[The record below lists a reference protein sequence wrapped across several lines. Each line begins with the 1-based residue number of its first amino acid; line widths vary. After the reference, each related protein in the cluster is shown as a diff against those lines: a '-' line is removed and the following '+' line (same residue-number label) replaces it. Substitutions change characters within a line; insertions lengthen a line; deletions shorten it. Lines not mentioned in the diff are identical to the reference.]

1 MKRAEKTWTRDKVE
15 ALHRD
20 YLKSSSVH
28 DVTLRHNISGG
39 YMYALFRAHGLSSRQ
54 GLGVGLRI
62 MACVSREELSAAYSD
77 YRKGDTKVCDIAA
90 RFGVSASTLYK
101 VFRRCGYDVPLHN
114 SREERSRIHTQYPR
128 GRAMRPI
135 ISDEQALKLFEQLKR
150 PDQSLADVANSAYIS
165 TGALKNAFA
174 RCGLDWRPY
183 LKHNAKRRKV

>member
-1 MKRAEKTWTRDKVE
+1 MRRSGKAWSRDEVE

-20 YLKSSSVH
+20 YMSGNVR

-39 YMYALFRAHGLSSRQ
+39 YMYALFREHGFSTRQ
-54 GLGVGLRI
+54 GLGIGLKM
-62 MACVSREELSAAYSD
+62 MACVSREELSTAYSD

-101 VFRRCGYDVPLHN
+101 VFRRCGYDMPLHN
-114 SREERSRIHTQYPR
+114 SREERSRIHKQYPR

-135 ISDEQALKLFEQLKR
+135 ISDEQALELFEQLKR
-150 PDQSLADVANSAYIS
+150 PGQSLADVANGAYIS